1 MEGNRQNPRW
11 AELNVETVRADFTFE
26 YLRQVSDIIAKIACK
41 RKRFSRMPPMFP
53 LPLSDFEYYMLVD
66 DRPSHPMVFVM
77 TAHLV
82 GKFQKAAVQTALL
95 DLLKCHPLLN
105 CTAVEIAG
113 KGWCWALQISGTT
126 QIPLEWTDE
135 DESSVVEFVPP
146 VRVIDIKAQTGLQVV
161 VRASPTT
168 SRLFLYFH
176 HACCDGIGGM
186 QILGELLARYGQL
199 TAAPNAKQPVFD
211 IPQTDLL
218 LQRDNYD
225 SGEATVERHKKSL
238 KKTIGKIARLLLR
251 RPVLLSPSANS
262 QQSSDATLAGPA
274 PVIVEAVI
282 SKASHRKLRAV
293 AARYDVSLNDLFIGQ
308 FLLHIRRWN
317 SRTKRSNGNSW
328 IRLSVPVSM
337 RTKVHD
343 AMPVANVVSY
353 EFVTRRQHE
362 CDDIDSLLK
371 SIHQKTS
378 DAVNNREGIVCLK
391 IFKVLR
397 KFPRGMKMFLG
408 LKSCLSTAVI
418 ANIGDVRRRF
428 SGRFPL
434 NDGKWIAGN
443 VLVERITG
451 VAPVRPN
458 TRAAVSIGEY
468 AGELSISLRTDA
480 TVISSADT
488 HRFLNEFVEH
498 LERLASDEVPR
509 QSTES

>member
-1 MEGNRQNPRW
+1 
-11 AELNVETVRADFTFE
+11 
-26 YLRQVSDIIAKIACK
+26 
-41 RKRFSRMPPMFP
+41 MFP

-77 TAHLV
+77 AAQLS
-82 GKFQKAAVQTALL
+82 GSFQEPALRQAL
-95 DLLKCHPLLN
+95 AELINCHPLLN
-105 CTAVEIAG
+105 CTISEIPG
-113 KGWCWALQISGTT
+113 TGWCWTPRTSEVT
-126 QIPLEWTDE
+126 QNCLEWTDE
-135 DESSVVEFVPP
+135 DETFVAEFVPA
-146 VRVIDIKAQTGLQVV
+146 VRVIDVKSRTGLQVV
-161 VRASPTT
+161 VRASATR
-168 SRLFLYFH
+168 SRLFLYIH

-186 QILGELLARYGQL
+186 QILGELLARYGQKT
-199 TAAPNAKQPVFD
+199 TAPGAKQPVFD
-211 IPQTDLL
+211 NTTAEVLL
-218 LQRDNYD
+218 ERDNYD

-238 KKTIGKIARLLLR
+238 KKTIGKISRLLLR
-251 RPVLLSPSANS
+251 KPVLLSPSAVS
-262 QQSSDATLAGPA
+262 EHSSVVSPA
-274 PVIVEAVI
+274 ESAPAIVEAVL
-282 SKASHRKLRAV
+282 SKECHRKLRAV
-293 AARYDVSLNDLFIGQ
+293 AATYDVSVNDLFIGQ

-317 SRTKRSNGNSW
+317 SRTNQSSGNSW

-343 AMPVANVVSY
+343 EMPAANVVSY

-458 TRAAVSIGEY
+458 TRAALSIGEY

-480 TVISSADT
+480 TVINFADT
-488 HRFLNEFVEH
+488 HRFLNEYVED
-498 LERLASDEVPR
+498 LERLI
-509 QSTES
+509 